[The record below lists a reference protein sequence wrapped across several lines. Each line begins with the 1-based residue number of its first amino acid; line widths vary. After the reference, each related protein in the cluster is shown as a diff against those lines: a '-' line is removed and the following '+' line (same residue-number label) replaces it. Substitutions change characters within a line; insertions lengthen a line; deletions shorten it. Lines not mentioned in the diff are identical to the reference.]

1 VTAPPTSRSHTILF
15 ALPLHERL
23 AGALR
28 ELAGIEWGH
37 FSIAR
42 FSNQELHVEIE
53 TPPTDRDCVVLGAV
67 APPDEQLL
75 ATLLL
80 SHTLRKEGA
89 RTVTALL
96 PYLGY
101 ARHDKAEPLKSRATA
116 WLGEILKSSGVSDV
130 VTVDVHSSLV
140 HQLFPIPVRSLSPAE
155 LFARELAAL
164 GLAEPTVV
172 APDAGARARCEAMRE
187 AAGIRRPLAYF
198 AKERTA
204 EGIRH
209 SILHGSVGRQAVL
222 VDDILDT
229 GGTLLSACEAL
240 RRAGVEEIVVMA
252 THGLF
257 TGTAWERLWSLG
269 VTRIY
274 CTDTTPPP
282 ERPSSSRIVVLS
294 VASLLAAH
302 LNAPAR
308 KGG

>member
-1 VTAPPTSRSHTILF
+1 MTAPSSGILF

-23 AGALR
+23 AGALHK
-28 ELAGIEWGH
+28 LAGIEQGR

-53 TPPTDRDCVVLGAV
+53 TTPADRDCIVLGAV
-67 APPDEQLL
+67 APPDEHLL

-101 ARHDKAEPLKSRATA
+101 ARHDKAEPRKSRATA
-116 WLGEILKSSGVSDV
+116 WLGAILKSSGVGDV

-140 HQLFPIPVRSLSPAE
+140 HQLFPIPVRSLSPAD

-164 GLAEPTVV
+164 GLEQPTVV
-172 APDAGARARCEAMRE
+172 APDAGARGRCEAVRQ
-187 AAGIRRPLAYF
+187 AAGIRRPLASF
-198 AKERTA
+198 TKERTA
-204 EGIRH
+204 EGIKH
-209 SILHGSVGRQAVL
+209 SILHGGVARQAVL

-229 GGTLLSACEAL
+229 GGTLLSACESL

-269 VTRIY
+269 VSRIY
-274 CTDTTPPP
+274 CTDTTPVP
-282 ERPSSSRIVVLS
+282 ERLISRGIVALS
-294 VASLLAAH
+294 VAPLLAAH
-302 LNAPAR
+302 VKAPRR
-308 KGG
+308 KNG